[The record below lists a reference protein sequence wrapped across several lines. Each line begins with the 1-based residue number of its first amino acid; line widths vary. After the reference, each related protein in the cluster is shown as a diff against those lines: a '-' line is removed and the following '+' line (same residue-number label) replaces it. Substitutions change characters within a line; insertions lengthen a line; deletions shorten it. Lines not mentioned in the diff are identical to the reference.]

1 MIREN
6 LWKKKFNYG
15 LLSAACPLRFIIVRH
30 SAFGEIS
37 NFGDEFRQYDN
48 RLGRS
53 TIKFAHL
60 CVIRGFCVNLQFII
74 HWNIKYIV
82 YEDCKS

>member
-1 MIREN
+1 MAYYQPLVHFGRDESCPYSKKVN
-6 LWKKKFNYG
+6 LY
-15 LLSAACPLRFIIVRH
+15 L
-30 SAFGEIS
+30 
-37 NFGDEFRQYDN
+37 
-48 RLGRS
+48 